1 MAAVK
6 KTQIKRRTTKK
17 PKKVESPTKS
27 LFWKIIFT
35 FLFVL
40 TFLALISQ
48 HSHDLILLSGGVSG
62 QIQNWIGLIGALLAK
77 YLLLLFGLSS
87 YVIVLFF
94 LFISIQSFRSR
105 PYYKRRGFILCSISL
120 IIGLSMLFAMWPE
133 TFVNI
138 TDKLGIGRDGAPAS
152 ALSGGVFGQFL
163 ACPPSLT
170 LPAGMIRRYIG
181 TVGCCILALAF
192 TVSGSVFLWQLETL
206 NSIKKV
212 FSIFKVFSKLPK
224 IKINH
229 EPKQEKKTF
238 DRESFNTAVMKVKDI
253 EKSRKKIEERR
264 KQQLVEEEQD
274 FFDEPPPIQLSKN
287 KTDKSS
293 AKPTNT
299 KKTEVPKI
307 KKPFKRS
314 SNYRLPPVKLLDDVI
329 ETKGDTGGIIAIA
342 KETLQDTL
350 NSFGVNAVVTEVV
363 TGPRVTRLEVIP
375 APGVRVQKISS
386 LESNIKLDLKAES
399 IRILAPIPGRDAV
412 GIEIPNISSSLVSF
426 KGLINSRQWNRS
438 TGELPIILGKNVAG
452 EPEITDLSKAPHL
465 LIAGATGSGKSVCV
479 NTLIMSLIYKYSPE
493 ELRMILV
500 DPKVVEFE
508 MYKNLP
514 HLITP
519 IVNEPNKVP
528 LALRWAI
535 NEMEKRYRIL
545 ARAKVKN
552 LYGYNSRDITKQLFD
567 TEGNPLPERL
577 PYIVIIIDELAD
589 IMMAAKADV
598 ETSIARIAQKARA
611 VGIHLVLATQRP
623 SIQIITGIIKA
634 NLPTRIAFRVTSV
647 TDSRV
652 ILDHKGAESLLG
664 RGDMLFIP
672 PGSSKLE
679 RIQGAMLN
687 DPEIER
693 VVEFCAAQTDQDF
706 DQAVT
711 SGPDKTISSPAG
723 GTEINYGDENT
734 ENDSSMDEN
743 LIKQS
748 VDIIRR
754 ERKASTSYLQRRL
767 KIGYNRAAE
776 IMDILEDRGV
786 IGPQIGSARREILID
801 PDEG

>member
-17 PKKVESPTKS
+17 SEKIESPTKS

-35 FLFVL
+35 FFFIL

-48 HSHDLILLSGGVSG
+48 HPHDLILLSGGASG

-138 TDKLGIGRDGAPAS
+138 TDKLGIGREGAPAS
-152 ALSGGVFGQFL
+152 SLSGGVFGQFL

-212 FSIFKVFSKLPK
+212 FSIFKIFSKFPK
-224 IKINH
+224 IKIKH
-229 EPKQEKKTF
+229 EPKQGKKAF

-264 KQQLVEEEQD
+264 KQQFVEEEQD

-287 KTDKSS
+287 KTGKSS
-293 AKPTNT
+293 AKPANT
-299 KKTEVPKI
+299 KNAEDSKV
-307 KKPFKRS
+307 KKLFKRS
-314 SNYRLPPVKLLDDVI
+314 SNYRLPPVKLLNDVV
-329 ETKGDTGGIIAIA
+329 ETKGDTGGIITIA

-350 NSFGVNAVVTEVV
+350 NSFGVNAVVTDAI

-412 GIEIPNISSSLVSF
+412 GIEIPNMSSSLVSF
-426 KGLINSRQWNRS
+426 KGIINSKQWNRTS
-438 TGELPIILGKNVAG
+438 CEIPVILGKNVAG
-452 EPEITDLSKAPHL
+452 EPIITDLAMAPHL

-479 NTLIMSLIYKYSPE
+479 NTLIMSLLYKYPPE
-493 ELRMILV
+493 DLKLIMV

-508 MYKNLP
+508 MYKGLP

-519 IVNEPNKVP
+519 IVNEPKKVP

-535 NEMEKRYRIL
+535 NEMEKRYRTL

-552 LYGYNSRDITKQLFD
+552 LYGYNNRDITKQLFD
-567 TEGNPLPERL
+567 AEGNPLPERM
-577 PYIVIIIDELAD
+577 PYIVIIIDEIAD

-623 SIQIITGIIKA
+623 SVQIITGVIKA

-652 ILDHKGAESLLG
+652 ILDHKGAEALLG

-672 PGSSKLE
+672 PGSAKLE
-679 RIQGAMLN
+679 RIQGAMLD

-693 VVEFCAAQTDQDF
+693 VVEFCAAQMDQDF
-706 DQAVT
+706 DKAVT
-711 SGPDKTISSPAG
+711 SGPDKSMSSATG
-723 GTEINYGDENT
+723 GAEFNYGDEDA
-734 ENDSSMDEN
+734 ESDSSMDES

-801 PDEG
+801 PDEN